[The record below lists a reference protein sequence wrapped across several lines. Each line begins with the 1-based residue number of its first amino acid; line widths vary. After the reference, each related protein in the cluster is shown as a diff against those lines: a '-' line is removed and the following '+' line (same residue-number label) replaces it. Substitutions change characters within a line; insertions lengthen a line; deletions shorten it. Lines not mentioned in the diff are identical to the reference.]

1 LLDPTQLFSYESSID
16 MRTVR
21 ASTMVVTLGSYLD
34 AGHTQQI
41 LDDHLL
47 NLLPNYKLGHFDVDQ
62 VFDYAGHR
70 PHITF
75 DHDHFT
81 DFRTP
86 EIILHHVLDAQ
97 GRPFLLLTGPEPALQ
112 WERMAAAI
120 EHVIKQFDV
129 TQTVLLHGF
138 PAPAPHTR
146 PVLVTQYASDPALV
160 PVRSGIPASFE
171 MSASFDAL
179 LTLRL
184 GQKNHAVIGLSA
196 HVPHYLTGLDYPEA
210 AVALLDK
217 LIEVTQLNLPQGEL
231 PVQAAVIREQIN
243 TQIGENPE
251 LQATIA
257 TVEQHYDAMV
267 QDRGL
272 PIKQEDLPTA
282 DQIGEELE
290 DFLQRIDAQSKSGDI
305 SLLLGPTDVVPPSPA
320 NPAPEPPEKPN
331 TAKPDDPE

>member
-1 LLDPTQLFSYESSID
+1 LLFSYESSID
-16 MRTVR
+16 MRTIR
-21 ASTMVVTLGSYLD
+21 ARTMVVTLGSYLD

-47 NLLPNYKLGHFDVDQ
+47 NSLPNYKLGHFDVDQ

-81 DFRTP
+81 DFRAP
-86 EIILHHVLDAQ
+86 EIVLHHLLDAQ

-120 EHVIKQFDV
+120 EHVINEFDV

-138 PAPAPHTR
+138 PAPSPHTR

-171 MSASFDAL
+171 MSSSFDAL
-179 LTLRL
+179 LTVRL
-184 GQKNHAVIGLSA
+184 GQKNHAAIGLSA
-196 HVPHYLTGLDYPEA
+196 HVPHYVTGLEYPEA

-217 LIEVTQLNLPQGEL
+217 LVEVAQLDLPRGEL
-231 PVQAAVIREQIN
+231 PVQAAVIREQIDA
-243 TQIGENPE
+243 QIGENAE

-257 TVEQHYDAMV
+257 SVEQHYDAMV

-282 DQIGEELE
+282 DELGEEFE
-290 DFLQRIDAQSKSGDI
+290 DFLKRVEAQSKSGDA
-305 SLLLGPTDVVPPSPA
+305 SLMFGPTDLVPPKPPKSDQPPA
-320 NPAPEPPEKPN
+320 DTKPADP
-331 TAKPDDPE
+331 KPDGG